1 MKEVK
6 TVLKTNNAVQNWY
19 DNGGKDKIKKNVM
32 DPDGIFDSDA
42 GNKPGV
48 YGVYVVT
55 PDQKEILM
63 YIGEVGKENR
73 GFKDRLVEH
82 LRYWIE
88 NPEHYAGV
96 KKSELKSGYHYLI
109 RILEIEKDDD
119 KRYAK
124 EQELCEI
131 MKPYTQSGVYPKYK
145 CDYKGF
151 DLAIFPTYRR
161 RAFLVARDG
170 KYTEESN
177 TLFVDNIFKLNGE
190 EDFSKFKNVIPNQD
204 VVNLIEKEMPNGSDV
219 WRSVK
224 TFVENAMGITSSRG
238 CRYSYLVK
246 IVAAALETTY
256 IAQCSL

>member
-1 MKEVK
+1 MKEV
-6 TVLKTNNAVQNWY
+6 KTNNAVQDWY
-19 DNGGKDKIKKNVM
+19 DNGGKDKIEKYVI
-32 DPDGIFDSDA
+32 DSDGIFSSDA
-42 GNKPGV
+42 GNQPGV

-55 PDQKEILM
+55 PKGKEILM

-82 LRYWIE
+82 LKCWTETPERYT
-88 NPEHYAGV
+88 GV
-96 KKSELKSGYHYLI
+96 TKSELKSGYHYLI

-131 MKPYTQSGVYPKYK
+131 MKPYTQSGVYPKYA

-161 RAFLVARDG
+161 RAFVVARDG
-170 KYTEESN
+170 RYTEESN
-177 TLFVDNIFKLNGE
+177 TLFVDNVFKLDRKV
-190 EDFSKFKNVIPNQD
+190 DFNKWKNATPNQD
-204 VVNLIEKEMPNGSDV
+204 VVKLIEKEMPNGSDV
-219 WRSVK
+219 WRNVK
-224 TFVENAMGITSSRG
+224 SFVENAMGVKSSRG

-256 IAQCSL
+256 MAQYSL